1 MDRSSKDTETNPEM
15 VRERL
20 RSLGGRSRRT
30 LNRLIDRGGE
40 RDEAEQPSRTMT
52 LETLR
57 ALLAA

>member
-1 MDRSSKDTETNPEM
+1 MNRWSTDTETTPEM

-20 RSLGGRSRRT
+20 RSLGGRRRRMLSR
-30 LNRLIDRGGE
+30 LVDREE
-40 RDEAEQPSRTMT
+40 RDEAEQPSRTLT

>member
-1 MDRSSKDTETNPEM
+1 MNRWNKDTETTPEM

-20 RSLGGRSRRT
+20 RSLGARSRRT
-30 LNRLIDRGGE
+30 LNRMIDRGAE
-40 RDEAEQPSRTMT
+40 RDEAEQPSRTLT

>member
-1 MDRSSKDTETNPEM
+1 MNRLSNDTETTPEM

-30 LNRLIDRGGE
+30 LNRMIDRGE
-40 RDEAEQPSRTMT
+40 HRNEAEQPSRTPT

>member
-1 MDRSSKDTETNPEM
+1 MNRSPKDTETTPEV

-20 RSLGGRSRRT
+20 RSLGDRRRRV
-30 LNRLIDRGGE
+30 LSRLIDRSE
-40 RDEAEQPSRTMT
+40 DRNEAEQPSRTMT

>member
-1 MDRSSKDTETNPEM
+1 MNRWSTDTETTPEM

-20 RSLGGRSRRT
+20 RSLGGRRRRMLSR
-30 LNRLIDRGGE
+30 LVDRGEE
-40 RDEAEQPSRTMT
+40 RDEAEQPSRTLT